1 MVELEEYDGV
11 IFFNKSIYNFN
22 DIEYNN
28 VKTERTFKR
37 YLQINP
43 NLIQTMINYDKTF
56 PDKQMDSALK
66 ATDVHLGLADE
77 PVWEKRFKMRITSKN
92 SGKKFDINF
101 TCKKRFIKPENPP
114 IDPGVIA
121 SIAKTSQGLQGLE
134 GQDISSAVMQTFGEQ
149 EETDSSRG
157 LGDIDFQETFEP
169 VETVQVDTE
178 RLEQIQNI
186 MGRTYN
192 PK

>member
-1 MVELEEYDGV
+1 
-11 IFFNKSIYNFN
+11 
-22 DIEYNN
+22 
-28 VKTERTFKR
+28 
-37 YLQINP
+37 
-43 NLIQTMINYDKTF
+43 
-56 PDKQMDSALK
+56 
-66 ATDVHLGLADE
+66 
-77 PVWEKRFKMRITSKN
+77 MRITSKN

-121 SIAKTSQGLQGLE
+121 SIAKTSQGLA
-134 GQDISSAVMQTFGEQ
+134 GQDISSAIFQTFGEQEDSESRLPVTRENISSVMQTFGEQ
-149 EETDSSRG
+149 EETESNKG

-186 MGRTYN
+186 MGRTYI